1 MQAVIDQQMEKDD
14 ETTATQL
21 HAMLKEKGFKISL
34 RTVLRCRRQLGWT
47 YNGSKY
53 CQLVREA
60 NKTKRFAWAKKLV
73 DDKETFDDVIFTD
86 ESSIQLETHRRFSFR
101 REGCQPRLKPR

>member
-86 ESSIQLETHRRFSFR
+86 ESIVFS
-101 REGCQPRLKPR
+101 